1 MNTYNSDGT
10 HKAIKGIKAVW
21 DGAKYEESLLSCL
34 EDITEVGKELMN
46 ESDTAHKQVTNKI
59 ADDVNSGKC

>member
-1 MNTYNSDGT
+1 MYTVV
-10 HKAIKGIKAVW
+10 KGIKAVW
-21 DGAKYEESLLSCL
+21 NGESYEESLLSCL

-59 ADDVNSGKC
+59 ADDVDSGKS